1 MKLTRALA
9 LLLLAAPLSFLASAP
24 ARAFSA
30 LPPVA
35 VKMYCAIGG
44 RDFPV
49 DAENIIWS
57 RGASGDW
64 SPIGV
69 VEKTKY
75 GLFAHRFG
83 AKPEPTFCVV
93 N

>member
-1 MKLTRALA
+1 MKFTRVLA
-9 LLLLAAPLSFLASAP
+9 VVLLAAPLSFLASAP

-35 VKMYCAIGG
+35 IKMYCAIEG
-44 RDFPV
+44 RDYPV
-49 DAENIIWS
+49 DTEDIIWG
-57 RGASGDW
+57 RGGSGDW
-64 SPIGV
+64 SPVGII
-69 VEKTKY
+69 EQTRF
-75 GLFAHRFG
+75 GLIARRFG